1 MANLTIKTWL
11 KKPIMQRIIGESSTL
26 VDTLD
31 HVSCVASV
39 NRPILIV
46 GERGSGKELI
56 AERLHYLSPRWNKSF
71 HKLNCA
77 AISEPLL
84 DSELFGHEAGAF
96 TGATKQHLGRF
107 ERAHGG
113 TLFLDELATMPMR
126 IQEKLLRL
134 IEYGEFERL
143 GGQKTIHVDV
153 RIVAA
158 TNADLPLLVEQQTFR
173 ADLLDRLAFDVIHV
187 PPLRERASDIQ
198 ALADHFATH
207 MFSELDKD
215 GYEGFSATAIRQM
228 QSHNWPGNIRE
239 FKNVIERSVCHWG
252 DNTGPIDRVYLD
264 PFLQFQTAKD
274 SSNNSAKDNSINN
287 EEPIVSEMQK
297 NTTQIDPQVLDG
309 SISFSEKIKNL
320 ELTLLQQGLHRCN
333 HHQKNTA
340 QYLGLSYHQLR
351 ALLKKYH
358 QDLRSINHNGT

>member
-1 MANLTIKTWL
+1 
-11 KKPIMQRIIGESSTL
+11 MQRIIGESSTL

-31 HVSCVASV
+31 HVSRVAGV
-39 NRPILIV
+39 NRPILVV

-56 AERLHYLSPRWNKSF
+56 AERLHYLSHRWNKSF

-77 AISEPLL
+77 AISESLL

-96 TGATKQHLGRF
+96 TGATKQHIGRF

-143 GGQKTIHVDV
+143 GGQKTIHVDA

-158 TNADLPLLVEQQTFR
+158 THADLPALVQQQKFR
-173 ADLLDRLAFDVIHV
+173 ADLLDRLAFDVIYV
-187 PPLRERASDIQ
+187 PPLRERTNDIQ
-198 ALADHFATH
+198 ALADHFATR

-215 GYEGFSATAIRQM
+215 GYEGFSSAAIQQL
-228 QSHNWPGNIRE
+228 QSYDWPGNIRE
-239 FKNVIERSVCHWG
+239 FKNAIERSVCHWG
-252 DNTGPIDRVYLD
+252 DNIGPIERVYLD
-264 PFLQFQTAKD
+264 PFLK
-274 SSNNSAKDNSINN
+274 SNA
-287 EEPIVSEMQK
+287 EPATPKKQEY
-297 NTTQIDPQVLDG
+297 TTQNHSSTLGGPIN
-309 SISFSEKIKNL
+309 FAEEIKNI
-320 ELTLLQQGLHRCN
+320 ELTLLRQGLRHCH

-340 QYLGLSYHQLR
+340 HHLGLSYHQLR

-358 QDLRSINHNGT
+358 HDLKA

>member
-1 MANLTIKTWL
+1 MANLTIQIWL
-11 KKPIMQRIIGESSTL
+11 KRPVMQRIIGESSTL

-31 HVSCVASV
+31 HVSSVASV
-39 NRPILIV
+39 NRPILVV

-158 TNADLPLLVEQQTFR
+158 TNADLPALVQQQTFR

-187 PPLRERASDIQ
+187 PPLRERVSDIS
-198 ALADHFATH
+198 ALANHFATH

-215 GYEGFSATAIRQM
+215 GYEGFSATAMRQM

-239 FKNVIERSVCHWG
+239 FKNAIERSVCHWG
-252 DNTGPIDRVYLD
+252 DNTGPIERVYLD
-264 PFLQFQTAKD
+264 PFLRFHASKGN
-274 SSNNSAKDNSINN
+274 SNDNSKNNVRNN
-287 EEPIVSEMQK
+287 EEPASSAIQEHP
-297 NTTQIDPQVLDG
+297 TQNDAQVVGD
-309 SISFSEKIKNL
+309 SISFSAKIKHL
-320 ELTLLQQGLHRCN
+320 ELTLLQQGLHHCH

-358 QDLRSINHNGT
+358 QDLRDMNDNEP

>member
-1 MANLTIKTWL
+1 
-11 KKPIMQRIIGESSTL
+11 MQRIIGESSTL

-31 HVSCVASV
+31 HVSRVASV
-39 NRPILIV
+39 NRPILVI

-56 AERLHYLSPRWNKSF
+56 AERLHYLSPRWDKSF

-77 AISEPLL
+77 AISETIL

-96 TGATKQHLGRF
+96 TGATKQHFGRF
-107 ERAHGG
+107 ERAHEG
-113 TLFLDELATMPMR
+113 TIFLDELATMPMR

-158 TNADLPLLVEQQTFR
+158 THADLPMLVQQQKFR
-173 ADLLDRLAFDVIHV
+173 ADLLDRLAFDVIYV
-187 PPLRERASDIQ
+187 PPLRERINDIQ
-198 ALADHFATH
+198 TLADHFATR

-215 GYEGFSATAIRQM
+215 GYEGFSTTAIHQM
-228 QSHNWPGNIRE
+228 QSYNWPGNIRE
-239 FKNVIERSVCHWG
+239 FKNAIERSVCHWG
-252 DNTGPIDRVYLD
+252 DNTGPIERVYLN
-264 PFLQFQTAKD
+264 PFLKP
-274 SSNNSAKDNSINN
+274 NSLNKNSKDNKELSTPKIQKHTIQDNPHTLDTPIN
-287 EEPIVSEMQK
+287 
-297 NTTQIDPQVLDG
+297 
-309 SISFSEKIKNL
+309 FSERIKDV
-320 ELTLLQQGLHRCN
+320 ELTLLQQGLNHCN

-340 QYLGLSYHQLR
+340 NYLGLSYHQLR

-358 QDLRSINHNGT
+358 QDLKKININ

>member
-1 MANLTIKTWL
+1 
-11 KKPIMQRIIGESSTL
+11 MQRIIGESSTL

-31 HVSCVASV
+31 HVSRVASV
-39 NRPILIV
+39 NRPILVV

-56 AERLHYLSPRWNKSF
+56 AERLHYLSSRWDKSF

-96 TGATKQHLGRF
+96 TGATKQHIGRF
-107 ERAHGG
+107 ERAHDG

-143 GGQKTIHVDV
+143 GGQKTIQVDV

-158 TNADLPLLVEQQTFR
+158 TNADLPMLVKQQKFR
-173 ADLLDRLAFDVIHV
+173 ADLLDRLAFDVIYV
-187 PPLRERASDIQ
+187 PPLRERISDIH

-215 GYEGFSATAIRQM
+215 GYEGFSVAAMNEM
-228 QSHNWPGNIRE
+228 QSHHWPGNIRE
-239 FKNVIERSVCHWG
+239 FKNAIERSVCHWG
-252 DNTGPIDRVYLD
+252 DNIGPIERVYLD
-264 PFLQFQTAKD
+264 PFLQSHTAEH
-274 SSNNSAKDNSINN
+274 NSKNN
-287 EEPIVSEMQK
+287 EEAVVSETQK
-297 NTTQIDPQVLDG
+297 HVAHMDSHILDE
-309 SISFSEKIKNL
+309 SINFSEKIKNV
-320 ELTLLQQGLHRCN
+320 ELTLLWQGLNHCN

-340 QYLGLSYHQLR
+340 DYLGLSYHQLR
-351 ALLKKYH
+351 ALLKKYSR
-358 QDLRSINHNGT
+358 DLENMKHD